1 MDIQEFQNFFLK
13 QIKLKIN
20 ELKEERYNK
29 PNKLKLNKTFEE
41 VYLSIYDESKKYLNR
56 CGLESYFSDNYF
68 VLVPYLF
75 ESINEIYTFNNIQE
89 NCVTN
94 VIGKGYERFEYEESR
109 IEINFRNTFYSF
121 FKKAAIE
128 AYNHYQL
135 LLPKEIYNVLM
146 SRF

>member
-1 MDIQEFQNFFLK
+1 MNIQEFRNFFLE

-20 ELKEERYNK
+20 ELKEQRYDE
-29 PNKLKLNKTFEE
+29 PNKLKPGKTFEE
-41 VYLSIYDESKKYLNR
+41 VCLSIYDKSKNYLNG

-75 ESINEIYTFNNIQE
+75 ESINEIFAFNNKE
-89 NCVTN
+89 EDCVTN
-94 VIGKGYERFEYEESR
+94 VFGKGYERFHDEESK

-121 FKKAAIE
+121 FKKAATE
-128 AYNHYQL
+128 ACNHYQL
-135 LLPKEIYNVLM
+135 LLPKEMYNDLI